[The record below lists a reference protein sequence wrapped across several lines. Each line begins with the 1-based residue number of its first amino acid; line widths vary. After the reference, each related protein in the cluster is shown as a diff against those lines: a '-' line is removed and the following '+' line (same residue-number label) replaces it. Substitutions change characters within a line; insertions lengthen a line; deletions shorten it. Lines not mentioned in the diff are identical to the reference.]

1 MRSGSMS
8 GFETR
13 FGADEDVEQIRA
25 AFYGFVEA
33 HAADVDGD
41 AHIATEIDTQGPRL
55 LVRLWS
61 AEAMDA
67 FLRGLAAG
75 RPDRWRRD
83 A

>member
-1 MRSGSMS
+1 MS

-13 FGADEDVEQIRA
+13 FGADEDVERIRA
-25 AFYGFVEA
+25 AFYGFVA
-33 HAADVDGD
+33 RHAADVDGD
-41 AHIATEIDTQGPRL
+41 AHISTEIDNQGPRL

-67 FLRGLAAG
+67 FLRGLGGEPPAL
-75 RPDRWRRD
+75 RRRN

>member
-1 MRSGSMS
+1 MS

-13 FGADEDVEQIRA
+13 FTAGDDAERIRT

-41 AHIATEIDTQGPRL
+41 ACLRTEYGSGGQQL

-67 FLRGLAAG
+67 FLRALPAAS
-75 RPDRWRRD
+75 RPDRRRCYE
-83 A
+83 